1 MSGAF
6 ILSDPTLQR
15 SARFSISLIARN
27 CSVMCGTG
35 GMVAKHSP
43 PPILPIY
50 YGGPKQ
56 GVTAGTFFRFFG
68 YGLRWVREARIA
80 AGS

>member
-15 SARFSISLIARN
+15 SARFSISSIARN

-35 GMVAKHSP
+35 GMFAKCYQYMSVP
-43 PPILPIY
+43 N
-50 YGGPKQ
+50 
-56 GVTAGTFFRFFG
+56 
-68 YGLRWVREARIA
+68 
-80 AGS
+80 